1 MSIYIYLNVDI
12 FTKLGL
18 YSSKYSSQLI
28 SKYFMVF
35 PQIQR
40 YRFNSFL
47 YSCIIF
53 HTIYITYLTSSLL
66 RTIDGHALVPI
77 FYATTNNAEISMFI
91 HTYFHAG
98 AFSLCGCVCVCAQSL
113 SCVLLGYPMDCSPSG
128 PSVHGIFQQESWS
141 GLSFSS
147 PGDLLY
153 PGIEPSSLCIYCIG
167 RQILYR
173 QHHLGSPLSLWD

>member
-1 MSIYIYLNVDI
+1 MSIYIYVNVDI
-12 FTKLGL
+12 FTKFGL
-18 YSSKYSSQLI
+18 YQSKYSSYLI

-35 PQIQR
+35 PQIKR

-53 HTIYITYLTSSLL
+53 HALYITYLTSSLL
-66 RTIDGHALVPI
+66 RTIDGHSLIPA

-91 HTYFHAG
+91 HMYFHTG
-98 AFSLCGCVCVCAQSL
+98 AFSLYGGCVCAQSL
-113 SCVLLGYPMDCSPSG
+113 SYVLLGYPMDCSPPG

-141 GLSFSS
+141 GLPFPS
-147 PGDLLY
+147 PEDLLD
-153 PGIEPSSLCIYCIG
+153 PGIEPASLCIYCIG

-173 QHHLGSPLSLWD
+173 QRHLGSPLSLWD